1 MASNRSAKAWAQ
13 RRPNVATLGTP
24 ASDGLERISG
34 KSFEVGPFPVPASS
48 SVLLVIVPSC
58 LGKGMRTFLKPSLS
72 SELRP
77 QDQVYPLLTIGREA
91 TSNCS
96 RTASSAF
103 CFVAGRK
110 SPAGH
115 DRLSQRVRRRRWRS
129 QRRLAAEAQEPAS
142 KSTENQAGAQ

>member
-1 MASNRSAKAWAQ
+1 
-13 RRPNVATLGTP
+13 
-24 ASDGLERISG
+24 
-34 KSFEVGPFPVPASS
+34 
-48 SVLLVIVPSC
+48 
-58 LGKGMRTFLKPSLS
+58 MRTFLKPSLS

-129 QRRLAAEAQEPAS
+129 QRRLAAEGQFQDDAVEVLGEMVAAKLLEQ
-142 KSTENQAGAQ
+142 GAADLIAESRIG